1 MDPEVVK
8 PQKPYNPTNELAKER
23 NRAAAERTINSWIG
37 NCLSLVGIG
46 IAIDQVTQAI
56 HERFPEKDPMMSL
69 ETARWISIFF
79 MSSGIV
85 LLAIAL
91 LQHQIQVQSIT
102 QENYVSLSVRSLNR
116 VAVSAILVFSTIGIF
131 VILLSL

>member
-1 MDPEVVK
+1 MSTVN

-37 NCLSLVGIG
+37 NCLSLIGIG
-46 IAIDQVTQAI
+46 IAIDQITQAL
-56 HERFPEKDPMMSL
+56 HVRSPENGPVMSL

-79 MSSGIV
+79 VSSGII
-85 LLAIAL
+85 LLVIAL
-91 LQHQIQVQSIT
+91 IQHQIQVRSIH

-116 VAVSAILVFSTIGIF
+116 VAVSAIFVFSIIGIL

>member
-1 MDPEVVK
+1 MSTVH
-8 PQKPYNPTNELAKER
+8 PQNSYNPTNELAKER

-37 NCLSLVGIG
+37 NCLSLIGIG
-46 IAIDQVTQAI
+46 IAIDQITQAL
-56 HERFPEKDPMMSL
+56 HERFPENDPVMSL

-79 MSSGIV
+79 VSSGII

-91 LQHQIQVQSIT
+91 IQHQIQVKSID
-102 QENYVSLSVRSLNR
+102 QKNYVSLSVHSLNR
-116 VAVSAILVFSTIGIF
+116 VAVSAIFVFSTIGIL

>member
-1 MDPEVVK
+1 MDPEVVS

-37 NCLSLVGIG
+37 NCLSLLGIG
-46 IAIDQVTQAI
+46 IAIDQVTQAL
-56 HERFPEKDPMMSL
+56 HERFPENDPAMSL

-91 LQHQIQVQSIT
+91 LQHQIQVQSID

-116 VAVSAILVFSTIGIF
+116 VAVSAILVFSTIGIL